1 VHVRLGNA
9 GREVAH
15 VDGERRIKLRQL
27 QATII
32 AAQRSAQTAAK
43 VQGSAG
49 LEQPPDKNST
59 MAYLQQDQALNNSK
73 PNITAAC
80 WKQQALPLQQD
91 SPTVQHCLCRFSIKY
106 STVQL
111 VEPTP

>member
-1 VHVRLGNA
+1 
-9 GREVAH
+9 
-15 VDGERRIKLRQL
+15 
-27 QATII
+27 
-32 AAQRSAQTAAK
+32 
-43 VQGSAG
+43 
-49 LEQPPDKNST
+49 

-91 SPTVQHCLCRFSIKY
+91 SPTIQHCLCRFSIKY